1 MERFAVSHKLPVPS
15 ENVPHI
21 FKGGPATG
29 VDWCFPLL
37 PGILI
42 TNSWYQCGPLFG
54 KGGVKLVLY
63 YGVGS
68 LEILAL
74 NGWIS

>member
-1 MERFAVSHKLPVPS
+1 M
-15 ENVPHI
+15 
-21 FKGGPATG
+21 
-29 VDWCFPLL
+29 DWCFPLL
-37 PGILI
+37 PGVLI

-68 LEILAL
+68 MEILTM